1 VETADA
7 LADLLEIS
15 SHIQAAVLADPGG
28 GVTGSAGLD
37 DARAASLAGTAR
49 QLLDAT
55 TGIRGEGSPVAWVE
69 ASFPEGGLFVVRD
82 GERVVAATTTPEPPA
97 ALVLYDLR
105 SVLKATA
112 PEPPKPRRRTPRAK
126 KSEDSDVAS

>member
-1 VETADA
+1 METADA

-15 SHIQAAVLADPGG
+15 SHVQAAVLADPGG

-37 DARAASLAGTAR
+37 DAGAASLAQTAR
-49 QLLDAT
+49 QLLDAA
-55 TGIRGEGSPVAWVE
+55 TGIRGEGSPVARVE

-112 PEPPKPRRRTPRAK
+112 PAPPKPRRRTTRAK
-126 KSEDSDVAS
+126 KSEDTDVAP

>member
-28 GVTGSAGLD
+28 GVTGSVGLD
-37 DARAASLAGTAR
+37 DARAASLAQTAR
-49 QLLDAT
+49 QLLDAAS
-55 TGIRGEGSPVAWVE
+55 GIRGEGSPVARVE
-69 ASFPEGGLFVVRD
+69 VSFPEGGLFVVRD

-105 SVLKATA
+105 SVLKATV
-112 PEPPKPRRRTPRAK
+112 PEPPKPRRRTTRAK
-126 KSEDSDVAS
+126 ESEDADVAS

>member
-1 VETADA
+1 METADA

-15 SHIQAAVLADPGG
+15 SHIEAAVLADPGS

-37 DARAASLAGTAR
+37 DARAASLAQTAR
-49 QLLDAT
+49 QLLDAAT
-55 TGIRGEGSPVAWVE
+55 RIRGEGSPVARVE
-69 ASFPEGGLFVVRD
+69 VSFPEGGLFVVRD

-112 PEPPKPRRRTPRAK
+112 PEPPKPRRRTTRAK
-126 KSEDSDVAS
+126 KSEDTDVAS